1 MSPVGVLLD
10 RTFRAYSERWRP
22 LVAIMAIELAGR
34 YALLIAG
41 AAAVFIVLLGGLDL
55 AAIDQLQNRFS
66 DIEFWAQNFFRLAAI
81 VLLFS
86 AALALF
92 EAWIMTALFYA
103 AERPA
108 ASVSESLREGVSH
121 LVPFGWVLTLASG
134 LVTAGLF
141 LLVIPGLI
149 LSVLFFLA
157 PHAYFAEGRTGYDA
171 LHRAREC
178 VSARLGESSLRLGLG
193 WALFAAAIVILG
205 RLRIPMAGDLVVL
218 VGFPWLVLYQSELF
232 RELSA
237 ASPAKPAVEL
247 TP

>member
-10 RTFRAYSERWRP
+10 RTLRSYSARWRP

-34 YALLIAG
+34 YALMVAG
-41 AAAVFIVLLGGLDL
+41 AAAVFLILLGGLDG
-55 AAIDQLQNRFS
+55 AAVDQLQSRFS
-66 DIEFWAQNFFRLAAI
+66 DIEFWAQHFFGLAAI
-81 VLLFS
+81 VLVFS

-92 EAWIMTALFYA
+92 EAWVMTALFYA

-108 ASVSESLREGVSH
+108 ATVGEALRGGLTH
-121 LVPFGWVLTLASG
+121 LVPFGWVLTLASL

-171 LHRAREC
+171 LRRAREC
-178 VSARLGESSLRLGLG
+178 VSARLGDSSLRLGLG
-193 WALFAAAIVILG
+193 WTLFTVAIVVLG
-205 RLRIPMAGDLVVL
+205 QLRVPMAGDLVVL

-237 ASPAKPAVEL
+237 ASPAKPAVEF
-247 TP
+247 P